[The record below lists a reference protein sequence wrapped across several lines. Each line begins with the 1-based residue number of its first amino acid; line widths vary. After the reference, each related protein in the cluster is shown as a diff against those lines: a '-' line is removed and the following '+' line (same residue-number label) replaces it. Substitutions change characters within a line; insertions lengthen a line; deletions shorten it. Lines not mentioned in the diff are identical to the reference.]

1 MEVQTLHSSTY
12 SHVQFNLQSSI
23 RTRSE
28 RQYLEVPKSVDG
40 KQNFS
45 RKSTKDISSED
56 TETHLEETG
65 LEASYQSGIS
75 MVSALLITVQ
85 G

>member
-28 RQYLEVPKSVDG
+28 RQYLEVPKSVDSI
-40 KQNFS
+40 QNFS
-45 RKSTKDISSED
+45 RKSPKDISSED

-65 LEASYQSGIS
+65 LEVEACQ
-75 MVSALLITVQ
+75 V
-85 G
+85 

>member
-28 RQYLEVPKSVDG
+28 RQYLELPKSVDG
-40 KQNFS
+40 IQNFS
-45 RKSTKDISSED
+45 RKSPKDISSED
-56 TETHLEETG
+56 TETHLEENRTG
-65 LEASYQSGIS
+65 SRSLSGIKKG
-75 MVSALLITVQ
+75 VRL
-85 G
+85 

>member
-28 RQYLEVPKSVDG
+28 RQYLELPKSVDG
-40 KQNFS
+40 IQNFS
-45 RKSTKDISSED
+45 RKSPKDISSED
-56 TETHLEETG
+56 TEPNLEKTG
-65 LEASYQSGIS
+65 LEVRYKKG
-75 MVSALLITVQ
+75 VRL
-85 G
+85 